1 MNIEKVESKAEKV
14 FRVVKRVVTAKGG
27 IHAFVL
33 ASAGAI
39 FIHPLAGV
47 VGVCAGFLIGSR
59 YVHILGHVPE
69 PDAPTN

>member
-1 MNIEKVESKAEKV
+1 MSLEKVEGKAEKV
-14 FRVVKRVVTAKGG
+14 FAVIKRVACAKGG

-47 VGVCAGFLIGSR
+47 VGVCAGFLIGRR
-59 YVHILGHVPE
+59 YGHIGGQDVQVPTK
-69 PDAPTN
+69 PA